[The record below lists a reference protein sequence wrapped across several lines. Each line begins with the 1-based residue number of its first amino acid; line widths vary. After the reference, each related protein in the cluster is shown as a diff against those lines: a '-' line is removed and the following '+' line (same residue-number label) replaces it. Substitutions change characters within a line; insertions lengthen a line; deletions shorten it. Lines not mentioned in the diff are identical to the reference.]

1 MLHAGCVSVYS
12 VYSMPQFQASPKAA
26 ELASFA
32 PPITEKQQLPLL
44 PSGNA
49 QRGCGVKMCRNGKTW
64 DSHGSSWINYGQFM
78 TILLWDEEIRIVRLE
93 RKSENIAFFSTAC
106 QGSPPLAAS
115 LVLNVLVYQM
125 DCCACLTPE
134 ELQTLSDLR
143 MFFHSSPE
151 PPELHDLPQ
160 LWLQIID
167 MPGCQDRFLHNR
179 FIRFI
184 S

>member
-1 MLHAGCVSVYS
+1 MGYYRIMVHAGCVSVYS

-78 TILLWDEEIRIVRLE
+78 IILLWDEEIRIVRLQNSQNTL
-93 RKSENIAFFSTAC
+93 RFFVLFAKVHHPLRQAWVLTCWFTGWIAAH
-106 QGSPPLAAS
+106 
-115 LVLNVLVYQM
+115 V
-125 DCCACLTPE
+125 
-134 ELQTLSDLR
+134 
-143 MFFHSSPE
+143 
-151 PPELHDLPQ
+151 
-160 LWLQIID
+160 
-167 MPGCQDRFLHNR
+167 
-179 FIRFI
+179 
-184 S
+184 